1 MKSQRI
7 KTFFL
12 IGIILFLVLSFSNYP
27 QETKAGAEHNVSGY
41 AWSENIG
48 WISFNNTS
56 GGGSANYGVNI
67 EPDSVFSGYAWSEH
81 IGWISFNES
90 DLTGC
95 PVAPCRAWVDI
106 SCLDGQCPIYGWA
119 RALAGGTIEAGGWD
133 GWIRLRGL
141 DHGLYIDQTTG
152 EFHGWAWGGNETNS
166 GWRDKAVSG
175 WLSFNCAEGGEL
187 RDNICGQSD
196 YKATTSFAFN
206 RPPEPDALQ
215 SDHSNYCNPW
225 SFILSWE
232 FYDADGDSQEFYQ
245 VQVDDEPSFS
255 SPLTND
261 SNQVSSS
268 CEVGERDSYA
278 PSSRTF

>member
-133 GWIRLRGL
+133 GWIRLRESFTVGL
-141 DHGLYIDQTTG
+141 GAEMKQIAAG
-152 EFHGWAWGGNETNS
+152 ETKQYLAGSPLIAPKEENLETIS
-166 GWRDKAVSG
+166 A
-175 WLSFNCAEGGEL
+175 
-187 RDNICGQSD
+187 DNQITRQQLHLLLIG
-196 YKATTSFAFN
+196 
-206 RPPEPDALQ
+206 LQ
-215 SDHSNYCNPW
+215 SLTLCN
-225 SFILSWE
+225 
-232 FYDADGDSQEFYQ
+232 
-245 VQVDDEPSFS
+245 
-255 SPLTND
+255 LTIAIIVTPGALFCHGNFMTQMAIARN
-261 SNQVSSS
+261 SI
-268 CEVGERDSYA
+268 RF
-278 PSSRTF
+278 R